1 MNRHLYGFPKGLP
14 LESLE
19 RPTLVAS
26 WGGGPFWRE
35 TPSARIIG
43 DELFLCITHTLEGEA
58 ATLRDAIDEG
68 RHGICMHIATD
79 PVDLWSTHRRDV
91 YRIPELFRPKGNKSH
106 GSLPFQPCRDVPGS
120 CIVCLTDYTTTIE
133 RAKVRKITQ
142 SETSKNKVSI
152 VGSLYDHTE
161 LAN

>member
-19 RPTLVAS
+19 RPTLVTS

-91 YRIPELFRPKGNKSH
+91 YRIPELFRPKENKSQ